1 LFTRLNEALKLFPA
15 FGAPVELNAERGVLD
30 FSQGFSN
37 ALTAMGAINH
47 VQHVNNRK
55 GLFGYNK
62 NLCCF
67 TRATTTRATT
77 TYKKIKQKWALDKKK
92 FS

>member
-1 LFTRLNEALKLFPA
+1 LFTGLNEALELFPA
-15 FGAPVELNAERGVLD
+15 FEAPVKLYAEGRVLD
-30 FSQGFSN
+30 FSYGLSN
-37 ALTAMGAINH
+37 ALTAMWAINH

-67 TRATTTRATT
+67 THATTTN
-77 TYKKIKQKWALDKKK
+77 KKLSKQ
-92 FS
+92 